1 MYEYFSKF
9 GEIEQCVIM
18 HDKPSGKSRGK
29 LIKKMKKIIKILYE
43 KYEKYFK
50 VSVLLFSKMKN
61 LWIM

>member
-43 KYEKYFK
+43 N
-50 VSVLLFSKMKN
+50 MKN
-61 LWIM
+61 ILRFRFYYFQR

>member
-29 LIKKMKKIIKILYE
+29 LIKKIIKIIKIL
-43 KYEKYFK
+43 YEKYFK